1 MALVTRELEIFEGE
15 SQEAC
20 HIKLET
26 RIWVEWFRKR
36 HLGDL
41 EMVTSVVKEG

>member
-1 MALVTRELEIFEGE
+1 MLIPWMALVTRELGLFEGE

-26 RIWVEWFRKR
+26 RIWVEWFRKKAF
-36 HLGDL
+36 G
-41 EMVTSVVKEG
+41 